1 MLTYSFEPVTQKTRE
16 LGDSL
21 SEPMDGEP
29 PAALRLT
36 TAEWALWQAFRNGSS
51 HDLRSGDLVEDDPN
65 GTRPWGP
72 QRTVRARIIALLL
85 LHGPPPLLG
94 RVAALHLYGAL
105 ITGRLDLSG
114 GAVDSFFELR
124 HCRFEEEVLLAECKM
139 STGRFVGCRIPRLE
153 AARVT
158 TDGDLHLPRCTIPG
172 GVRLTDAN
180 IGTDLMM
187 NEVTISGGR
196 RGRALA
202 ADGITV
208 GQDLQASL
216 LLVNGEV
223 SLRGARVG
231 GSLFMYGSELSNR
244 RGPYALHAP
253 QLQVERFAHFA
264 AFGLSGAR
272 HMLSS
277 TPPTGTR
284 FPLPGRS
291 GPVPPNEPDPLDPP
305 LQHFQCVGG
314 MKLDDGRFG
323 DSLVL
328 DRARLRLQRGQELS
342 LRRVQTPELCFTPER
357 IEQGRVVLSGATVGN
372 LVDRVSSWPS
382 HQGLWMAGFTY
393 EHLIPLGSFPLEE
406 RLNWVT
412 TATPEYS
419 AEPYEQLATV
429 LRNGGEDAEARKV
442 LLAKQRRR
450 RETLPLAGKLWGYLQ
465 DWTVAYGYKPG
476 RAAVWMVMLWASGAF
491 YFARNPPEARND
503 EGPHWDAALYAL
515 DLLLPVIELGHDA
528 AWRPEGHFQWVAA
541 GLVLSGWTLATTVAA
556 GATRLLR
563 RQ

>member
-1 MLTYSFEPVTQKTRE
+1 M
-16 LGDSL
+16 
-21 SEPMDGEP
+21 SEPLDDGEP

-36 TAEWALWQAFRNGSS
+36 PTEWAMWQAFRNGSS
-51 HDLRSGDLVEDDPN
+51 YDLRTGDLVEDDPN
-65 GTRPWGP
+65 GVRPWSER
-72 QRTVRARIIALLL
+72 RTVRARIIALLL

-94 RVAALHLYGAL
+94 RVAALHLAGAQ
-105 ITGRLDLSG
+105 IIGRLDLSG
-114 GAVDSFFELR
+114 GSVQPFFELR
-124 HCRFEEEVLLAECKM
+124 HCRFEEEVLLAECRL

-153 AARVT
+153 AARVS
-158 TDGDLHLPRCTIPG
+158 TDGDLHLPRCTVPG
-172 GVRLTDAN
+172 GIRLTDAS

-187 NEVTISGGR
+187 NEVTVSGGR
-196 RGRALA
+196 RGRAVA
-202 ADGITV
+202 ADGLTV

-216 LLVNGEV
+216 LLASGEV
-223 SLRGARVG
+223 SMRGARVG

-264 AFGLSGAR
+264 AFGPSGAR
-272 HMLSS
+272 HMLSM

-284 FPLPGRS
+284 FPQPGRTTPPP
-291 GPVPPNEPDPLDPP
+291 PVEPPDPLDPP
-305 LQHFQCVGG
+305 LQHFHCMGG

-328 DRARLRLQRGQELS
+328 DRARVVLERGQELS

-357 IEQGRVVLSGATVGN
+357 ISRGRVVLSGATVGN
-372 LVDRVSSWPS
+372 LVDRASSWPVNE
-382 HQGLWMAGFTY
+382 GLWMAGFSY
-393 EHLIPLGSFPLEE
+393 EHLIPLGPFPLEE
-406 RLNWVT
+406 RLRWVA

-429 LRNGGEDAEARKV
+429 LRNSGEDAEARRV

-476 RAAVWMVMLWASGAF
+476 LAAVWMAVLWASGTL
-491 YFARNPPEARND
+491 YFGANKPEPRGD
-503 EGPHWDAALYAL
+503 EGPHWDAALYAF
-515 DLLLPVIELGHDA
+515 DLLLPVIDLGHDS
-528 AWRPEGHFQWVAA
+528 AWRPEGHYQWVAA
-541 GLVLSGWTLATTVAA
+541 GLILAGWVLATTVAA
-556 GATRLLR
+556 GTTRLLR